1 MDGNAATVLDVATVR
16 EAYPD
21 WRIAGGPGCWFAVR
35 DGVGAYYGP
44 KSLLRRCL
52 SAPDLPQQTEKLGLQ
67 QYLDR
72 LTPEELADAW
82 KRVMP
87 PLPENLS

>member
-1 MDGNAATVLDVATVR
+1 MDRNAATVLDAATVR

-21 WRIAGGPGCWFAVR
+21 WRTGGGTGCWFAVR
-35 DGVGAYYGP
+35 DGVKAHYGP
-44 KSLLRRCL
+44 RSLLRSCL
-52 SAPDLPQQTEKLGLQ
+52 SAPHLPQRTEKLGLQ

-87 PLPENLS
+87 PLPENPS